1 MCPILLHYIS
11 LQNSTQRQNSLQQQQ
26 QQTNQQPQQKFPQ
39 QQSFQPNGNN
49 SNSNELQGIVL
60 QETDR
65 YAGLSIAFNAHS
77 IAPSMSIDAHQPNTL
92 TTKPQGLLGNE
103 FDSNFNSI
111 NTNNFTMNSGID
123 TSTSKWTNLCNVEH
137 RNDRVLDSL

>member
-1 MCPILLHYIS
+1 MP
-11 LQNSTQRQNSLQQQQ
+11 QNSTQRQNSLQQQQ
-26 QQTNQQPQQKFPQ
+26 VMQQHQQQFQQPQQQ
-39 QQSFQPNGNN
+39 GLQNN
-49 SNSNELQGIVL
+49 ANSSNELQGIVL

-111 NTNNFTMNSGID
+111 NTNNFTMNPGID

-137 RNDRVLDSL
+137 RNGRVLD

>member
-1 MCPILLHYIS
+1 M
-11 LQNSTQRQNSLQQQQ
+11 QQQQ
-26 QQTNQQPQQKFPQ
+26 QQTNQQPQQQFPQ
-39 QQSFQPNGNN
+39 QQSLQLNANN

-123 TSTSKWTNLCNVEH
+123 PSTPKWTNLCYMEH
-137 RNDRVLDSL
+137 QNGRVLDSL